1 MIYLT
6 TYLNVS
12 VKKDNM
18 LTYFIKRR
26 EYVQKYFKKKPED
39 AQKDAQGNKRKNSDA
54 ENPYAKKYKPR
65 PPKS

>member
-1 MIYLT
+1 
-6 TYLNVS
+6 
-12 VKKDNM
+12 M